1 MNKTEKTAIINDLAK
16 IIGQFNHFYVTDTQG
31 LNASQT
37 SNLRRLCFKK
47 DVKMMM
53 VKNTLLQRAIQQSE
67 KNIEGFDEVFKG
79 TSVVLF
85 SDTGNVPARLIKEFR
100 KKGELPIFKGAFVE
114 ESVYI
119 GEEQLELLSNIK
131 SKEELL
137 GDLIALLQSPIKNVL
152 SSLQSGGTTI
162 AGILKTLEEKK

>member
-1 MNKTEKTAIINDLAK
+1 MNKTEKTAVIIELAK

-37 SNLRRLCFKK
+37 NDLRRLCFKM

-53 VKNTLLQRAIQQSE
+53 VKNTLLKSAIQQSE
-67 KNIEGFDEVFKG
+67 KHVEGFDEVFKG

-137 GDLIALLQSPIKNVL
+137 GDLVALLQSPIKNVL

-162 AGILKTLEEKK
+162 AGLLKTLEERK